1 MKKLFLFLFLVVS
14 SNTLFAQDEYYSGPL
29 ELQWGTYLDKNHS
42 GYYYNGVDFFDEDLY
57 NNSKGELI
65 VFTCN
70 DIDTIIYSY
79 DYEYLIWKF
88 DSYGNLIWRN
98 SIDDKY
104 HHNTVQMCIDSSDNI
119 YFVNNKVLLK
129 YADNGDLVYSINAK
143 ELSIRTNNELSYN
156 EEYNVFGPSNI
167 IDLQTDIDGNIYM
180 YSQNNSILKFDTDGN
195 FLWSQKYSKINNFC
209 VSKDNIP
216 VLLNRD
222 SQSLLFLD
230 KETGITF
237 KQLRFKNISVVD
249 SILNDDEV
257 ENINFGYFNINYN
270 NDIVLFGSIV
280 YKNGSHIH
288 CILKFDT
295 EGNNSWIT
303 LMYNNYAN
311 TSVLKIDK
319 NNNIYFTENDHL
331 LTNFGRNI
339 RIRKYSNNGKFLWYY
354 VYGSYDEECAYSLS
368 INNENKIFLY
378 GITRSKTGIAFGN
391 AYKKEF
397 YQSCYYCPY
406 NNFITCLS
414 IDSIS
419 AIALDTVLNKPIDT
433 LDIKYACIDKDT
445 YADIVVKSQSD
456 FMISLNE
463 DKLLDSEY
471 FSAEYIGEAAIEP
484 GDTIGLRVH
493 FMPSDTGYYETMLYI
508 YCDERGS
515 PLDSVLVRAWAYK
528 TEFEALGITDF
539 EFSRIGEN
547 KYSDIYVRNTGTT
560 GAYIENIDELN
571 APFKIKSIIPKLP
584 AFLKPGE
591 QIKLRVEFNPD
602 ALGYYE
608 DYIAVSTGISDSTC
622 PAEIRIK
629 INGECIDKYLKIDSL
644 DFGFI
649 PYCKTKTD
657 TIHVINR
664 FENAITLKYSELLG
678 DNADNFSIVSEPS
691 PNYQL
696 DYKDTALYI
705 IEFYPQAPYK
715 DKQAFLKVHTNMPD
729 EEELTATL
737 DGVSED
743 LNISLSDIDFGDK
756 GINRDH
762 QLQATIYNQ
771 NSFSVNVSQIKS
783 QESWVKDISPN
794 HGTINANDNLNIL
807 VTVNIPEPIQ
817 YSGEIVITT
826 SEPCEEVFTGQVI
839 VNGIESQ
846 ADITSELDF
855 GKLEYCQEKAMIMD
869 ITNTGELSISII
881 RQEISGKDKDLFLFS
896 DTFFETELEP
906 NELYTREIIFKPE
919 NSTNG
924 TKTAQCITTILMDNK
939 EKEFTTNLSGTKYT
953 IEHNIPDEISLTSSG
968 IEPNSEEIFI
978 KNAGKNSFIITDI
991 QLEDGDIFDYQTNI
1005 VGNPL
1010 LPNEEVKLTINF
1022 IETEYGDYS
1031 DKMTISIESDNCEYE
1046 YEVSLTGLVRYLA
1059 TISLPDTT
1067 AVIGTKDYRI
1077 PLTAKLSRDDVTL
1090 EVESYEAEIE
1100 YFVGAYNPEGIANA
1114 IFIDNEIQHTKRYIK
1129 IQGNNTTI
1137 TGETILAE
1145 LTGTV
1150 LLSEELVVPLYL
1162 KSFTWSSNIPIETID
1177 GKLTLTG
1184 ACVPEISLVQ
1194 PIDGFSVVVVPNPA
1208 EDEANISIIS
1218 PVENTPVYKIFTVEG
1233 VQIDTGKIATQ
1244 KQNNSFTGTAT
1255 IELTNYHSGIYLL
1268 TVQIQNN
1275 ILVEKVV
1282 VVK

>member
-629 INGECIDKYLKIDSL
+629 INGEVIDKYLKIDSL
-644 DFGFI
+644 NFGSI
-649 PYCKTKTD
+649 AYCETKTD
-657 TIHVINR
+657 TIHVLNR
-664 FENAITLKYSELLG
+664 YENAITLKYSELLG
-678 DNADNFSIVSEPS
+678 DDADNFRIVSEPT

-705 IEFYPQAPYK
+705 IEFYPQAPHK
-715 DKQAFLKVHTNMPD
+715 DKQALLKVHTNMPD
-729 EEELTATL
+729 EEELNATL
-737 DGVSED
+737 DGASED
-743 LNISLSDIDFGDK
+743 LNISLSDINYGNK
-756 GINRDH
+756 GIIRDH
-762 QLQATIYNQ
+762 QLQATIFNQ
-771 NSFSVNVSQIKS
+771 NSFSVNISEIKS
-783 QESWVKDISPN
+783 QESWVTDITPN

-807 VTVNIPEPIQ
+807 ISINIPEPIQ
-817 YSGEIVITT
+817 YSREIEIVT
-826 SEPCEEVFTGQVI
+826 SEPCEEVFHGQVI

-855 GKLEYCQEKAMIMD
+855 GELEYCQEKAMIMY
-869 ITNTGELSISII
+869 ITNTGVFNISII
-881 RQEISGKDKDLFLFS
+881 GQEISGQDKDLFLFS
-896 DTFFETELEP
+896 DTFSDTELEP

-924 TKTAQCITTILMDNK
+924 TKIAQCITTILMDNK

-953 IEHNIPDEISLTSSG
+953 IEHNIPDEITITSSG
-968 IEPNSEEIFI
+968 IEPNSEEILI
-978 KNAGKNSFIITDI
+978 KNTGKNSFVITDI
-991 QLEDGDIFDYQTNI
+991 QLEDGERFDYQTNI

-1010 LPNEEVKLTINF
+1010 LPNEEGKLTINF
-1022 IETEYGDYS
+1022 TETEYGDYS
-1031 DKMTISIESDNCEYE
+1031 DKMILTIESDNCEYTHE
-1046 YEVSLTGLVRYLA
+1046 ISLIGLVRYLA

-1100 YFVGAYNPEGIANA
+1100 YYSDAYFPESIANA
-1114 IFIDNEIQHTKRYIK
+1114 IFIDNEMHDNKRYIK
-1129 IQGNNTTI
+1129 LRGENLIINGETTI
-1137 TGETILAE
+1137 AE
-1145 LTGTV
+1145 LRGMV
-1150 LLSEELVVPLYL
+1150 LLSEHREIPLEI
-1162 KSFTWSSNIPIETID
+1162 KSFTWSSDIPVIIENGQLELI
-1177 GKLTLTG
+1177 G
-1184 ACVPEISLVQ
+1184 ACIQNVRMVEPMEELSI
-1194 PIDGFSVVVVPNPA
+1194 IITPNPVNDNA
-1208 EDEANISIIS
+1208 VIAITS
-1218 PVENTPVYKIFTVEG
+1218 PVKDYPRYRICSVEG
-1233 VQIDTGKIATQ
+1233 VEISSGTITTRKLN
-1244 KQNNSFTGTAT
+1244 KSYTGTAS
-1255 IELTNYHSGIYLL
+1255 IDMTNYFSGIYLL
-1268 TVQIQNN
+1268 SVQIQNN
-1275 ILVEKVV
+1275 VFVEQVV
-1282 VVK
+1282 VVR